1 MKWRACQEKIAVF
14 IFTKDIDGNTF
25 IREIL
30 DGTSTVE
37 VGVKVGGR
45 LNCERWRS
53 SV

>member
-1 MKWRACQEKIAVF
+1 MKWRDRKAKRVVF
-14 IFTKDIDGNTF
+14 IFTKDIDGSTF

-45 LNCERWRS
+45 LNSERWRS